1 MITMKDIII
10 EGHPTLNKKA
20 KDVNL
25 PLTKNDKDLITD
37 LMDYVKNSINPE
49 ISEKYDL
56 RPAVGIAAP
65 QVNVSKRIFV
75 VSFYNLDG
83 ILYEYALINPTMEV
97 LDDSLIYLPGG
108 EGCLSVERETEGLT
122 PRYNEVLIKAHRY
135 DIASDNL
142 VKIEIKL
149 SGYEGIVFQHEYD
162 HLEGVLFTEKL
173 YPELKDAKPAFLIK
187 DDV

>member
-1 MITMKDIII
+1 MIKMKDIIL

-20 KDVNL
+20 QDVNL
-25 PLTKNDKDLITD
+25 PLSKRDKDLIID
-37 LMDYVKNSINPE
+37 LMNYVDNSNNPE

-65 QVNVSKRIFV
+65 QINISKRIFV
-75 VSFYNLDG
+75 VKFYNLDG
-83 ILYEYALINPTMEV
+83 ILYEYALINPTMEI

-122 PRYNEVLIKAHRY
+122 PRYNEILIKALRY
-135 DIASDNL
+135 DIAGDCL
-142 VKIEIKL
+142 VPIEIKL

-162 HLEGVLFTEKL
+162 HLEGILFTEKL
-173 YPELKDAKPAFLIK
+173 YPEIKDAKPAFLIK